1 MGQSGKILHPRCRIF
16 VYSGN
21 DLAQNLGCD
30 NIENFDIFLGDTIQF
45 DISISKRYIDISD
58 LSYAIGINI
67 PDRGQFNR
75 LIQLV

>member
-1 MGQSGKILHPRCRIF
+1 MAVDFMTAELQLQLCCFVVDMQFYLHSTIAHFYWHSRKIGQSVH
-16 VYSGN
+16 
-21 DLAQNLGCD
+21 GCHR
-30 NIENFDIFLGDTIQF
+30 Q
-45 DISISKRYIDISD
+45 YQP

>member
-1 MGQSGKILHPRCRIF
+1 MLQVTF
-16 VYSGN
+16 F
-21 DLAQNLGCD
+21 LAGEEGLPWTTPLVNLV
-30 NIENFDIFLGDTIQF
+30 
-45 DISISKRYIDISD
+45 